1 MVMRIYPYNPGHVTP
16 QVRMLYLRRLVY
28 PISDNGR
35 LFGGC
40 TWMRGAYIRALL
52 LAVVGLLHLSP
63 ICVGATNIIPK
74 PQSLEYGRGSFVL
87 KDKMSIGYSAGLS
100 ELATYLQDIL
110 NASTGYNL
118 SVQSLRKSSTIHL
131 ILDSN
136 KVKATEGYRLEVH
149 PRKIYIYG
157 ASPAGV
163 FYGVQSLLQLFPADI
178 HSRWPRRGVAWTAPA
193 VIVNDAPERPWRG
206 MMLDVA
212 RYFYDKEFVMK
223 FIDMMA
229 MYKMNKLQFHL
240 IDDSGWRLEIKKYP
254 RLTEVGAF
262 AGPKEKRI
270 GGYYTQEDIKEIIAY
285 ASLRQVEVIPEIE
298 FPAHIQSAV
307 VAYPWLSCRGEQLEL
322 PTQHFISREL
332 LCPGKETSIQFLSDV
347 LEETVRL
354 FPSRYINIGGD
365 EAVYDRWKECP
376 HCQAL
381 MVREGLQDASKL
393 QGYLVNRVSDM
404 MKAVGRTVV
413 GWEEIIRRGE
423 VKNPVVAL
431 IWRNVSDSIVATQ
444 TGHQAVL
451 TPATELYLDFPEHK
465 IPGEVQAATWRP
477 PVSVEKSYNMPLNDY
492 SERSTV
498 IGIQGCFWTDQF
510 IHGTQLQELQP
521 LDENRSERYAEYLI
535 FPRLL
540 AISELG
546 WGRPSKRDYQD
557 FAQRLKQHYARLDS
571 KDCFY
576 RLPQPTI
583 VQEQRTAQGSYIFT
597 LEPSVPG
604 TKILYTTNGTY
615 PHRHSAEYTSPV
627 EVTDKSL
634 FHAITYKDSRRYSLP
649 IYFAP
654 DYSAYK
660 QYGAFVSEWTPMQIQ
675 RRPFVLKIDA
685 TGKLSSDGV
694 YEISLIRTKGAH
706 PLNLSGLQLLKR
718 QELLTE
724 LQQAATLDD
733 ECSVHTYRF
742 RLEGFEAGTPF
753 YIHIPANG
761 EQGNDSSGLIFIKK
775 AD

>member
-1 MVMRIYPYNPGHVTP
+1 M
-16 QVRMLYLRRLVY
+16 
-28 PISDNGR
+28 
-35 LFGGC
+35 
-40 TWMRGAYIRALL
+40 ARALL
-52 LAVVGLLHLSP
+52 FYVLYCFSLVPVAAQELS
-63 ICVGATNIIPK
+63 IIPK
-74 PQSLEYGRGSFVL
+74 PQSIEYGRGSFVL
-87 KDKMSIGYSAGLS
+87 TDKMSIGYSPGLS
-100 ELATYLQDIL
+100 ELAAYLQDIL
-110 NASTGYNL
+110 RASTGYNL
-118 SVQSLRKSSTIHL
+118 SVKSLPRSSTIHL
-131 ILDSN
+131 VLDKD

-149 PRKIYIYG
+149 SQKIYIYG

-178 HSRWPRRGVAWTAPA
+178 HARRPQRGVIWAAPA
-193 VIVNDAPERPWRG
+193 VVINDAPERPWRG

-298 FPAHIQSAV
+298 FPAHMQSAI

-365 EAVYDRWKECP
+365 EAVYDRWKECS

-381 MVREGLQDASKL
+381 MAREGLQEASEL

-423 VKNPVVAL
+423 VKKTVVAL
-431 IWRNVSDSIVATQ
+431 IWRNVSDSIVATK
-444 TGHQAVL
+444 TGHKAVL

-477 PVSVEKSYNMPLNDY
+477 PVSVEKSYSMPLNDY
-492 SERSTV
+492 SESSTV
-498 IGIQGCFWTDQF
+498 IGVQGCFWTDQF

-540 AISELG
+540 AISELA
-546 WGRPSKRDYQD
+546 WAKPSKRDYRD
-557 FAQRLKQHYARLDS
+557 FSTRLKQHYARLDS

-583 VQEQRTAQGSYIFT
+583 VREERTAQGTYIFT

-604 TKILYTTNGTY
+604 TKILYTTNGEY
-615 PHRHSAEYTSPV
+615 PHRHSPEYRAPI
-627 EVTDKSL
+627 EVADKSL

-660 QYGAFVSEWTPMQIQ
+660 QYGSFVSEWTPMQIQ
-675 RRPFVLKIDA
+675 RRPFVLKVDA
-685 TGKLSSDGV
+685 TGKLGSDGD
-694 YEISLIRTKGAH
+694 YEITLVRTKGVH
-706 PLNLSGLQLLKR
+706 TLKLLGLQLLKR
-718 QELLTE
+718 QEVLTE
-724 LQQAATLDD
+724 VEQAAALD
-733 ECSVHTYRF
+733 EACSVHTYRF

-753 YIHIPANG
+753 YIHISASG

-775 AD
+775 TT